1 MSNTE
6 RPPVEPLSDIAWSR
20 VERGVWSRLDET
32 EVITKER
39 HASRLWWLAAPL
51 VAAAALAAVV
61 MFHSSPSTP
70 TVRDAGPTR
79 VVSEASESSVSLGD
93 AHITLDPH
101 SAIVM
106 NSHDAAPNVI
116 VEQGAAW
123 FAVEPRGSRPPF
135 VVLAGDTRVRVIGTR
150 FKVARSAER
159 VEVTV
164 DHGIV
169 EIGYHGDVTR
179 VTNGQHWSSAAPSSV
194 IGMVEAQTQTQTQTQ
209 TLPSP
214 SPAPAPAPAPSSHHF
229 QTSVAPAPSA
239 GSASAAGL
247 AAADDRD
254 ALKYA
259 ELARLE
265 ASSPDAAM
273 AGYLSLSK
281 GSGRWAQVA
290 LYAAGR
296 LAADRREPRATT
308 FLEIY
313 LRRFPHGANADDARQ
328 LLSRL
333 KGTP

>member
-1 MSNTE
+1 MSKTE

-39 HASRLWWLAAPL
+39 HASRRWWLAAPL
-51 VAAAALAAVV
+51 VAAAAVAAVV
-61 MFHSSPSTP
+61 VFHSPP
-70 TVRDAGPTR
+70 RPVRDAGPTR
-79 VVSEASESSVSLGD
+79 VVSEASSSSVSLGD
-93 AHITLDPH
+93 AHIALDPH

-106 NSHDAAPNVI
+106 NAHDDAPNVI

-123 FAVEPRGSRPPF
+123 FAVEPRGSRAPF

-150 FKVARSAER
+150 FKVARSEER

-164 DHGIV
+164 DHGTV

-179 VTNGQHWSSAAPSSV
+179 VTNGQHWSSDAPSAV
-194 IGMVEAQTQTQTQTQ
+194 LGMADAVPPAPLEPQPQPQTQ
-209 TLPSP
+209 TLPPVPPPTRHVQTSATP
-214 SPAPAPAPAPSSHHF
+214 VSPA
-229 QTSVAPAPSA
+229 TSA
-239 GSASAAGL
+239 GSAAAN
-247 AAADDRD
+247 DRD

-265 ASSPDAAM
+265 ASAPDAAM
-273 AGYLSLSK
+273 SGYLSLSK

-296 LAADRREPRATT
+296 LAADRREARAAT

-313 LRRFPHGANADDARQ
+313 LHRFPHGANADDARQ
-328 LLSRL
+328 LLARL
-333 KGTP
+333 KTTP

>member
-1 MSNTE
+1 MSHTE
-6 RPPVEPLSDIAWSR
+6 RPPVEPLSDVAWSR
-20 VERGVWSRLDET
+20 VERGVWSRLDEGEDT
-32 EVITKER
+32 ARIR
-39 HASRLWWLAAPL
+39 HATPRRWWLVATPF
-51 VAAAALAAVV
+51 VAAAAAALL
-61 MFHSSPSTP
+61 FLFLHSPSAPRT
-70 TVRDAGPTR
+70 TLADAGPTR
-79 VVSEASESSVSLGD
+79 IVSEASPSSVSLGD
-93 AHITLDPH
+93 AHIALDPQ

-106 NSHDAAPNVI
+106 SSHDTAPNVI

-123 FAVEPRGSRPPF
+123 FSVEPRGSRPPF

-159 VEVTV
+159 VQVTV

-179 VTNGQHWSSAAPSSV
+179 VTNGQVWSSDAPSSV
-194 IGMVEAQTQTQTQTQ
+194 IGMATPEVVTPEIEMPEMPATPQPLPTPKLASRPAQTQTAT
-209 TLPSP
+209 
-214 SPAPAPAPAPSSHHF
+214 
-229 QTSVAPAPSA
+229 
-239 GSASAAGL
+239 
-247 AAADDRD
+247 AAANDSDDRD

-273 AGYLSLSK
+273 AGYLALAK
-281 GSGRWAQVA
+281 GSGRWAPVA

-296 LAADRREPRATT
+296 LAADRHETRAAT
-308 FLEIY
+308 FLDIY

-328 LLSRL
+328 LLGRL

>member
-1 MSNTE
+1 MSKTE

-51 VAAAALAAVV
+51 VAAAAVAAFVV
-61 MFHSSPSTP
+61 FHSSPRP
-70 TVRDAGPTR
+70 ERDAGPTR
-79 VVSEASESSVSLGD
+79 VVSEASSSSVSLGD
-93 AHITLDPH
+93 AHIALDPH

-106 NSHDAAPNVI
+106 NSHDDSPNVI

-150 FKVARSAER
+150 FKVARSEER

-179 VTNGQHWSSAAPSSV
+179 VANGQHWSSDAPSTV
-194 IGMVEAQTQTQTQTQ
+194 LGITEVVPPAPVQTQTQTQPQTQ
-209 TLPSP
+209 TLPAVQ
-214 SPAPAPAPAPSSHHF
+214 APTHHV
-229 QTSVAPAPSA
+229 QTSVTPATSA
-239 GSASAAGL
+239 GSAAAN
-247 AAADDRD
+247 DRD

-265 ASSPDAAM
+265 ASAPDSAM

-296 LAADRREPRATT
+296 LAADRREARATT

-313 LRRFPHGANADDARQ
+313 LHRFPHGANADDARQ
-328 LLSRL
+328 LLARL
-333 KGTP
+333 KGTR